1 MRRWI
6 GWTALV
12 VSLTACG
19 AQRPK
24 DDGPG
29 PAPVE
34 RMELSDDGLRMEF
47 APRVERED
55 AVEHVLRCRLE
66 EDPDNPRMSRVA
78 CPVNIGNAHIDV
90 EEGPSGVALT
100 VRLDLEDAKAL
111 KAWFE
116 AAGRKP

>member
-116 AAGRKP
+116 TAGRKP